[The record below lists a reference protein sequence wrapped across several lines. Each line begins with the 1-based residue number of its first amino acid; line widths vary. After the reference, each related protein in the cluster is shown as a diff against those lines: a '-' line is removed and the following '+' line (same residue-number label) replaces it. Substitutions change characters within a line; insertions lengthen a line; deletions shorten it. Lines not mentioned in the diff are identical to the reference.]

1 MFNAL
6 NSQFPFL
13 FTLLYAS
20 GSCIVLFKKMRKRW
34 FWITMILLPCLIQGI
49 AFASGEDATKFRNGD
64 KVFFE
69 CTIED
74 IEGISFSWDRKDFQG
89 SKFVL
94 ECLPKFAPC
103 INPSISVRDENSTR
117 ISTDNANDATNN
129 GSQKSS
135 LSITFLL
142 QLVEG

>member
-1 MFNAL
+1 
-6 NSQFPFL
+6 
-13 FTLLYAS
+13 
-20 GSCIVLFKKMRKRW
+20 
-34 FWITMILLPCLIQGI
+34 LIQGI

-69 CTIED
+69 WTIED

-129 GSQKSS
+129 GSHKSS
-135 LSITFLL
+135 LSISHFLFL
-142 QLVEG
+142 SIIGGLIPTIILNLIIFYIYAQRKNQPERSDRLD